1 MIIYSV
7 EINIDQDVSEKW
19 VEWMLKKH
27 IPDVMKTQLFSN
39 FKFKKI
45 LNSKNQN
52 LYTIEYEMESMEQ
65 YFKYK
70 NNFANNLQKEHAKKF
85 ENKFSSKR
93 DLFIRTN
100 NVD

>member
-45 LNSKNQN
+45 LNS
-52 LYTIEYEMESMEQ
+52 
-65 YFKYK
+65 
-70 NNFANNLQKEHAKKF
+70 
-85 ENKFSSKR
+85 
-93 DLFIRTN
+93 
-100 NVD
+100 